1 MLVLALVGA
10 ALLSALTLVHVYRGG
25 TTLNDHV
32 VAAIVTGTH
41 GVYPLL
47 AWGAHAADAPGHRG
61 VAAAALC
68 GNVAVWGLFFVLDRR
83 VEVGRLRPL
92 ALASQPAHAFA
103 LWTGLL
109 LCFWMPAA
117 LVSRALDL
125 ATLPVLWPGPLLFGP
140 LALAAAGSLWTAL
153 RSNRLRTLRLPG
165 SRPLRI
171 VHLSD
176 LHASP
181 VMPGPD
187 LRALVERTNALR
199 PDLVC
204 ITGDLLMPF
213 SEQTHDYLLDA
224 LARLEAPAIA
234 VPGNH
239 DLPVAATLGAELG
252 DLGIHWLVDDR
263 VVLDIAGQRVEVVG
277 LDFRWTGAGPH
288 LDAVLDRLPPADAHT
303 RVLAVHDPRYFRFVP
318 ADRFDLVL
326 SGHTHGGQLGL
337 DLPFLRVSALGLL
350 GAYDGDLF
358 ERGGTRLYVHRGNW
372 HTGWPPRMGIAGEVA
387 LLELGPEAQATP

>member
-1 MLVLALVGA
+1 MLVLALVGGA
-10 ALLSALTLVHVYRGG
+10 ALAALTLVHVYRGG

-41 GVYPLL
+41 AVYPLL
-47 AWGAHAADAPGHRG
+47 AWGAHAAGAPGADG
-61 VAAAALC
+61 VAGAALL

-109 LCFWMPAA
+109 LCFWIPAA
-117 LVSRALDL
+117 LGARWLDL
-125 ATLPVLWPGPLLFGP
+125 AALPVFWPGPLLLGP
-140 LALAAAGSLWTAL
+140 LVLALAGSAWTAL

-187 LRALVERTNALR
+187 LRALVERTNALD
-199 PDLVC
+199 PDLVL

-213 SEQTHDYLLDA
+213 SERTHGYLLDA
-224 LARLEAPAIA
+224 LAQLQAPTVA

-239 DLPVAATLGAELG
+239 DLPVAETLGSELCE
-252 DLGIHWLVDDR
+252 LGIHWLVDDR
-263 VVLDIAGQRVEVVG
+263 VVLGIADQRVEVVG
-277 LDFRWTGAGPH
+277 LDFRWKGAGPH
-288 LDAVLDRLPPADAHT
+288 LDTVLERMPPADAHT
-303 RVLAVHDPRYFRFVP
+303 RLLAVHDPRYFRFVP
-318 ADRFDLVL
+318 SGRFDLVL

-358 ERGGTRLYVHRGNW
+358 ERDGTRLYVHRGNW

-387 LLELGPEAQATP
+387 LLELGPQTP